1 MSRLI
6 DDEQFITEMEINIGN
21 IYNPDVIKGMRFGI
35 DLINSR
41 PTAYDVEAVVK
52 ELEELKQIEM
62 NDDCPMEC
70 FCVDCECF
78 NHECKGCYV
87 SKAIEI
93 VRRGGVK

>member
-52 ELEELKQIEM
+52 QIE
-62 NDDCPMEC
+62 DASVELYGFAKVVGLDK
-70 FCVDCECF
+70 V
-78 NHECKGCYV
+78 
-87 SKAIEI
+87 IEI
-93 VRRGGVK
+93 VRNGGVK